1 MNTMS
6 LLPLPKVPMA
16 PVTSPDIPTG
26 SEWGYQIKWDGVRTL
41 ARLDGS
47 GGVELFSKRVEP
59 RNTTFPEIVAL
70 LSPLRVGPC
79 ILDGEIVYFD
89 GTRPNF
95 QRSRLGVQKR
105 SGKDDLLFVMFDMLN
120 DNGED
125 LRSLPF
131 RDRYSRLAAKFPEKS
146 PRLFV
151 TDLFDDGQSL
161 WEWLIEREWEG
172 LISKRLDSPYSE
184 GKGHKDWFKKRKEVR
199 IVADV
204 VGVKLRDGLVS
215 SLVLQYENKYIGHVS
230 GLDNASK
237 KLLLQFMHDHPG
249 DCPFPSLSQGMKKS
263 DVVWLAVHFPCRVTA
278 LEFTDTGL
286 LRQPKLLG
294 FGAGDGEV

>member
-1 MNTMS
+1 MTTMS

-16 PVTSPDIPTG
+16 PVTSPDIPIG

-59 RNTTFPEIVAL
+59 RNATFPEIVAL

-105 SGKDDLLFVMFDMLN
+105 SGKDGLLFVMFDMLN

-125 LRSLPF
+125 LRSLSF
-131 RDRYSRLAAKFPEKS
+131 RDRYSRLAAKFPEKT

-161 WEWLIEREWEG
+161 WEWLNEREWEG

-204 VGVKLRDGLVS
+204 VGVKLKDGLVS
-215 SLVLQYENKYIGHVS
+215 SLVLQYDNKYIGHVS

-237 KLLLQFMHDHPG
+237 KLLLQFMQDHPG

-263 DVVWLAVHFPCRVTA
+263 DVVWLGVHFPCRVTA
-278 LEFTDTGL
+278 LEFTDSGL

-294 FGAGDGEV
+294 FGVGDDKP